1 MQYSWLPLKTMY
13 MKIIF
18 KYLRI
23 LAFILLLLIAMAGIG
38 IPIPMYHEDKF
49 EEKKELVV
57 KNKKG

>member
-1 MQYSWLPLKTMY
+1 MY